1 MQEDNSYHIGADRCR
16 ICCVALESGEARA
29 HFKGKGH
36 KDRGLAFMRYDQGL
50 RNASRAYGELQEWR
64 ARLVKQRASKADDA
78 IDTKLALA
86 ESHAETSK
94 RISAALRGNGDWKEI
109 SLDTAD
115 VTAFCQSTK
124 AWFAEIAPDAADV
137 GSDRVA
143 PLREIHSR
151 THSMPCS
158 REGSILPSFAP

>member
-1 MQEDNSYHIGADRCR
+1 
-16 ICCVALESGEARA
+16 
-29 HFKGKGH
+29 
-36 KDRGLAFMRYDQGL
+36 MRYDQGL

-109 SLDTAD
+109 SLDTTD

-124 AWFAEIAPDAADV
+124 AWFAEIAPDDADADAGFEAAPTKPRKAPKKGGKKAPGKKAPRKTTLQGDLAREV
-137 GSDRVA
+137 EAARRPAGMFAALDSDDDS
-143 PLREIHSR
+143 LDED
-151 THSMPCS
+151 
-158 REGSILPSFAP
+158 